1 MEVRAKL
8 DVNNRTFDDERG
20 ESNLRNYLNVQ
31 IERIAETDIS

>member
-8 DVNNRTFDDERG
+8 DVNNRTFDDERA